1 MSFRALYH
9 TMLSSSYCTA
19 KSGETRFHAK
29 RLKEGLAKYTDFIK
43 QRVAF
48 KGRIFTNIYAR
59 SPFHGICPLIQDTA
73 NREGLLCEKS

>member
-43 QRVAF
+43 
-48 KGRIFTNIYAR
+48 
-59 SPFHGICPLIQDTA
+59 
-73 NREGLLCEKS
+73 